1 MATGAEKF
9 EGVEVICGVYDKD
22 LAPAYAGD
30 DVEAHSAEQLPSD
43 SVICGVY
50 DKENA

>member
-1 MATGAEKF
+1 MSGGAEKF

-22 LAPAYAGD
+22 AAPALLGN
-30 DVEAHSAEQLPSD
+30 DVEGHSAEQLPSD
-43 SVICGVY
+43 GVICGVY